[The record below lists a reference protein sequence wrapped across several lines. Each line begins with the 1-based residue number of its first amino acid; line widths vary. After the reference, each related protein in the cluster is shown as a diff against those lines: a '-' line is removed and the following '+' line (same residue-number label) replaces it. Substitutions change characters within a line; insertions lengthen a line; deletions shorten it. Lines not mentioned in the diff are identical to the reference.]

1 MLKLQSMLLQ
11 RKLGN
16 YCNIPSM
23 LSSTQSSFSPCISST
38 CNSFAI
44 LIDMICSCKT
54 VNKIQTIV
62 QIFLQQLSY
71 LRCFS
76 HVSFPILA
84 LFPIQNYGLITYAT
98 YIFLPY

>member
-11 RKLGN
+11 RRLGS

-23 LSSTQSSFSPCISST
+23 LSSTGSSFSPCISST

-62 QIFLQQLSY
+62 LFFCNSCHTYVAFHMCPFPFL
-71 LRCFS
+71 
-76 HVSFPILA
+76 
-84 LFPIQNYGLITYAT
+84 LF
-98 YIFLPY
+98 FLFKIMG

>member
-11 RKLGN
+11 RKLGY

-23 LSSTQSSFSPCISST
+23 LSSTGPSFSPCISST

-62 QIFLQQLSY
+62 LFFFATVVILTLLFTFL
-71 LRCFS
+71 
-76 HVSFPILA
+76 
-84 LFPIQNYGLITYAT
+84 LF
-98 YIFLPY
+98 FLFKIMG